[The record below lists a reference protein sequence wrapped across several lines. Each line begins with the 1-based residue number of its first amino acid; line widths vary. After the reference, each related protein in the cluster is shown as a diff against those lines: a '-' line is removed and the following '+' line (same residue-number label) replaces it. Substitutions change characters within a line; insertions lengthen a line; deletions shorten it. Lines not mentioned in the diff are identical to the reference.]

1 MRPTRF
7 PMITV
12 QILRGPAGL
21 EAYLSDTDHEDGEEN
36 DLDKVHL
43 KDTPQDGGDVRPHL
57 ATLVPNPDD
66 VGLHFPPQTYNYS
79 DVYTVYRYTELFF
92 YKYYKYWH

>member
-1 MRPTRF
+1 
-7 PMITV
+7 MITV

-36 DLDKVHL
+36 DLNKVHL

-57 ATLVPNPDD
+57 ATLVPKPDD
-66 VGLHFPPQTYNYS
+66 VDLHFPPQTYNY
-79 DVYTVYRYTELFF
+79 
-92 YKYYKYWH
+92 